1 MQKNVCTL
9 QVSDRAARMR
19 DRIFVPLD

>member
-1 MQKNVCTL
+1 MQKKLCTL

-19 DRIFVPLD
+19 DRIFAPLD